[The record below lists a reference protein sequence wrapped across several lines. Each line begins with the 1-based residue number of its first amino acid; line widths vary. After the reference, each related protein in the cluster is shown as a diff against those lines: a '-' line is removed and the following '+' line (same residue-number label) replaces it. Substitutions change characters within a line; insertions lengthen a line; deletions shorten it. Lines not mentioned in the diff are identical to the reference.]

1 MQQLFKRMLSVLLAA
16 AVLLSLTVTA
26 FAADGGADTA
36 LTAADYAAAD
46 ALFDALDGV
55 EQEAVR
61 RDASTDGRT
70 QAICDYLNAQDTV
83 VSGSVETSGDQITW
97 MTEQGIACAYSP
109 RLEQIAA
116 AAESTADDTPDV
128 QTRTYAARGTQH
140 GRDVYLFQPYYGI
153 DRSFTEQYQKEAQ
166 RVAQASEGAYHYYKG
181 EAATIDAIADAITD
195 GGLVIFDSHG
205 STDYENGEDYTS
217 GATTSYLCLQTGDGL
232 TKADY
237 VDGHAVYSSSSSS
250 MKYFLVD
257 GTVIADHM
265 DADAQANN
273 GLLWM
278 AICLGMA
285 TDGLEKPLM
294 DRGLG
299 VVYGYSQSVTFVGDY
314 TFEAA
319 FFDSLLGGST
329 VAEAVRDMKTV
340 CGAWD
345 CSPQICQANGM
356 PANYQMTT
364 LEAAQRGRA
373 AFPVVVSADDTYPGH
388 GNVDALQN
396 VNSGWALL
404 DRYALMADTD
414 TPEYGSVT
422 QRGMT
427 ITANANTGYYASG
440 YTVTPEGAA
449 TVRQDGDTFR
459 VSALRQDCKVT
470 IHFAAKTPATV
481 HFSVPGGVTQSDA
494 AGYIG
499 DPITLPQPT
508 GTPTADAQD
517 YHFVGWTTE
526 PVKIP
531 VVSMQVLRA
540 GERYDVTSA
549 ETTLYALYQYFATPD
564 GRTPA
569 FSAVTA
575 DTDDWS
581 GTYVLRGGDSVLR
594 CDGAVYGAALG
605 SAAAAVPLANTG
617 ITVDADGNVSGVS
630 GTYTVQI
637 TRVAGTEQYTIRLG
651 GAMSSIYLACRS
663 NSDQLNSAVDGGSS
677 YARWLISWQDGHVVI
692 QNARYM
698 ARSLQFCADKQYFR
712 CVRGTE
718 TPLTLYR
725 GEDSGLWYTTLLQS
739 AHVHQYVESAC
750 QAATCTEP
758 GWVEYACTACG
769 STYRDT
775 LNPLGHAFHDKASA
789 VCAQAATCTEPAQY
803 FVQCDRCDAVSETL
817 TVVAGDPLGH
827 AFHDKASAV
836 CAQAATCTEPAQYF
850 VQCDRCDA
858 VSETLTVAAGDSLG
872 HSYDRN
878 GACVR
883 CGALMPVTPFDDV
896 PEDTYYNDAVYW
908 AVRRGITSGV
918 GGNRFAPDETCT
930 RAQIVTFL
938 WNVAGNPE
946 PKSLTVPFA
955 DVSADA
961 YYYKALC
968 WATENEITYGTSD
981 TTFSPDGIVTRSQA
995 VALMW
1000 RVAGSPDAS
1009 ADETFTDVPA
1019 DAYYAAAVRWAV
1031 ANDITAGT
1039 GGNRFSPLAPC
1050 TRAQIVAL
1058 LYNQLHA

>member
-1 MQQLFKRMLSVLLAA
+1 MQQLFKRMLSVLLAV

-26 FAADGGADTA
+26 FAADDGADAA

-46 ALFDALDGV
+46 ALFNALEDV
-55 EQEAVR
+55 EQTAAR
-61 RDASTDGRT
+61 RDASADGRT
-70 QAICDYLNAQDTV
+70 QAICDYLNAQDAV
-83 VSGSVETSGDQITW
+83 VPGSVETSGERINW
-97 MTEQGIACAYSP
+97 MTEQGIACAYSL

-116 AAESTADDTPDV
+116 AAEPTADDTPDV
-128 QTRTYAARGTQH
+128 QTRSYAARGTQH
-140 GRDVYLFQPYYGI
+140 GRDVYLFQPYYGV

-166 RVAQASEGAYHYYKG
+166 RVAQASEGTYHYYKG
-181 EAATIDAIADAITD
+181 DAATIDAVADAITD
-195 GGLVIFDSHG
+195 GGVVFFDSHG

-237 VDGHAVYSSSSSS
+237 DGGHAVYSSTSGS

-299 VVYGYSQSVTFVGDY
+299 AVYGYSQSVTFVGDY
-314 TFEAA
+314 TFEAV

-329 VAEAVRDMKTV
+329 VAEAITDMKTA

-356 PANYQMTT
+356 SANYQMTT
-364 LEAAQRGRA
+364 LEEAQRGRA
-373 AFPVVVSADDTYPGH
+373 AFPIVVSADDTYPGH
-388 GNVDALQN
+388 GNVDALQD

-404 DRYALMADTD
+404 DRYALTADTD
-414 TPEYGSVT
+414 TPEHGSVT

-427 ITANANTGYYASG
+427 VTANANTGYYASG

-449 TVRQDGDTFR
+449 TVLQNGNTFR
-459 VSALRQDCKVT
+459 ISALRQDCKVT
-470 IHFAAKTPATV
+470 IHFAAKTPAAV
-481 HFSVPGGVTQSDA
+481 HFSVPDGVTQPDV

-526 PVKIP
+526 PVETP
-531 VVSMQVLRA
+531 AVSAQVLRA
-540 GERYDVTSA
+540 GERYDVTGA

-569 FSAVTA
+569 FSTVTA

-581 GTYVLRGGDSVLR
+581 GTYVLRGGDSVLH
-594 CDGAVYGAALG
+594 CDGTVYGAALG
-605 SAAAAVPLANTG
+605 STAAAVPLANTG
-617 ITVDADGNVSGVS
+617 ITVDADGNVSGVF

-637 TRVAGTEQYTIRLG
+637 TRVPGTEQYTIRLG
-651 GAMSSIYLACRS
+651 GAMSSLYLACRS
-663 NSDQLNSAVDGGSS
+663 NSDQLNSDVDGSSS
-677 YARWLISWQDGHVVI
+677 YARWLISWKDGRVVI
-692 QNARYM
+692 QNARFM

-712 CVRGTE
+712 CVRSTE

-725 GEDSGLWYTTLLQS
+725 GETSGLWYTTQLQS
-739 AHVHQYVESAC
+739 AHEHQYVESARR
-750 QAATCTEP
+750 AATCTEP
-758 GWVEYACTACG
+758 GWVEYACTVCG
-769 STYRDT
+769 GTYRDT
-775 LNPLGHAFHDKASA
+775 LAPLGHAFHDKASA
-789 VCAQAATCTEPAQY
+789 ACAQEATCTEPAQY
-803 FVQCDRCDAVSETL
+803 
-817 TVVAGDPLGH
+817 
-827 AFHDKASAV
+827 
-836 CAQAATCTEPAQYF
+836 Y

-872 HSYDRN
+872 HSYQN
-878 GACVR
+878 GVCVR

-896 PEDTYYNDAVYW
+896 PDDAYYTEAVYW
-908 AVRRGITSGV
+908 AKRCGITNGV
-918 GGNRFAPDETCT
+918 SSTCFAPNATCT
-930 RAQIVTFL
+930 RAQSVTFL
-938 WNVAGNPE
+938 WNAAGKPE
-946 PKSLTVPFA
+946 PSSLTVPFT

-968 WATENEITYGTSD
+968 WAVERKITNGTSG
-981 TTFSPDGIVTRSQA
+981 TTFSPNGIVTRAQA
-995 VALMW
+995 VTMMW
-1000 RVAGSPDAS
+1000 RAAGSPEVA
-1009 ADETFTDVPA
+1009 ADQTFTDVPA
-1019 DAYYAAAVRWAV
+1019 NAYYAAAVRWAA
-1031 ANDITAGT
+1031 ANKITTGT
-1039 GGNRFSPLAPC
+1039 GNNCFSPAAPC
-1050 TRAQIVAL
+1050 IRAQIVTL

>member
-26 FAADGGADTA
+26 FAADGGTDTA
-36 LTAADYAAAD
+36 LTAVDYAAAD

-237 VDGHAVYSSSSSS
+237 DDGHAVYSSSSSS

-329 VAEAVRDMKTV
+329 VAEAVRDMKAT

-356 PANYQMTT
+356 PSSYQMTT

-373 AFPVVVSADDTYPGH
+373 AFPIVVSADDTYPGH

-404 DRYALMADTD
+404 DRYALTADTD

-526 PVKIP
+526 PVKTP
-531 VVSMQVLRA
+531 VVSTQVLRA

-605 SAAAAVPLANTG
+605 STAAAVPLANTG

-630 GTYTVQI
+630 STYTVQI

-896 PEDTYYNDAVYW
+896 PEDAYYNDAVYW

-1019 DAYYAAAVRWAV
+1019 DVYYAAAVRWAV

>member
-166 RVAQASEGAYHYYKG
+166 RVAQASEGTYHYYKG

-237 VDGHAVYSSSSSS
+237 DDGHAVYSSSSSS

-329 VAEAVRDMKTV
+329 VSEAIHDMKTV

-404 DRYALMADTD
+404 DRYALTADTD

-526 PVKIP
+526 PVKTP
-531 VVSMQVLRA
+531 VVSTQVLRA

-581 GTYVLRGGDSVLR
+581 GTYVLRGGDRVLR
-594 CDGAVYGAALG
+594 CDGTVYGAALG
-605 SAAAAVPLANTG
+605 STAAAVPLANTG

-758 GWVEYACTACG
+758 GWVEYACT
-769 STYRDT
+769 
-775 LNPLGHAFHDKASA
+775 
-789 VCAQAATCTEPAQY
+789 
-803 FVQCDRCDAVSETL
+803 
-817 TVVAGDPLGH
+817 
-827 AFHDKASAV
+827 
-836 CAQAATCTEPAQYF
+836 EPAQYF

-896 PEDTYYNDAVYW
+896 PEDAYYNAAVYW

>member
-1 MQQLFKRMLSVLLAA
+1 MQQICKRMLSVLLAV

-26 FAADGGADTA
+26 FAADGDADTV

-55 EQEAVR
+55 EQTAAQ
-61 RDASTDGRT
+61 RDASTGGRT
-70 QAICDYLNAQDTV
+70 QAICDYLNAQDEV

-97 MTEQGIACAYSP
+97 LTEQGIACAYSP

-116 AAESTADDTPDV
+116 AAEPVADDTPDV
-128 QTRTYAARGTQH
+128 QTRTYAERGAQH

-166 RVAQASEGAYHYYKG
+166 RVAQASEGTYHYYKG
-181 EAATIDAIADAITD
+181 EAATVDTIADAIMD
-195 GGLVIFDSHG
+195 GGVVIFDSHG
-205 STDYENGEDYTS
+205 STDYEDGDDYTS

-237 VDGHAVYSSSSSS
+237 DSGHAVYSSTSSST
-250 MKYFLVD
+250 KFFLVD

-299 VVYGYSQSVTFVGDY
+299 VVYGYSQTVSFVGDY

-319 FFDSLLGGST
+319 FFDSLLGGSA
-329 VAEAVRDMKTV
+329 VAEAVADMKTV
-340 CGAWD
+340 CGSWD
-345 CSPQICQANGM
+345 YSPQICQANSM
-356 PANYQMTT
+356 PSSYQLTT
-364 LEAAQRGRA
+364 LDEAQCGRA
-373 AFPVVVSADDTYPGH
+373 AFPIVVSADDLYPGH
-388 GNVDALQN
+388 GNVDQLQD
-396 VNSGWALL
+396 VNSGWSLL
-404 DRYALMADTD
+404 DRYALTADTD
-414 TPEYGSVT
+414 TPERGSVT

-427 ITANANTGYYASG
+427 ITANAGTGYYASG
-440 YTVTPEGAA
+440 YTVVPEGAA

-470 IHFAAKTPATV
+470 IHFSAKTPANV
-481 HFSVPGGVTQSDA
+481 HFAVPEGMTQPDV

-499 DPITLPQPT
+499 DPIVLPQPT
-508 GTPTADAQD
+508 GTPVADAQD

-526 PVKIP
+526 PVEVP
-531 VVSMQVLRA
+531 AVSAQVLRA
-540 GERYDVTSA
+540 GESYAVTGA
-549 ETTLYALYQYFATPD
+549 DTTLYALYQYFATPD
-564 GRTPA
+564 GRTPT

-594 CDGAVYGAALG
+594 CDGSVYGAELG
-605 SAAAAVPLANTG
+605 SAAAAAPIANTG
-617 ITVDADGNVSGVS
+617 ITVDDDGNVSGVS
-630 GTYTVQI
+630 GAYTVQI

-651 GAMSSIYLACRS
+651 GAMSSVYLGCRS
-663 NSDQLNSAVDGGSS
+663 NTDQLNSAVDGSSS
-677 YARWLISWQDGHVVI
+677 YARWIISWQDGHIVI
-692 QNARYM
+692 QNARFQ
-698 ARSLQFCADKQYFR
+698 ARSLQYCADKQYFR
-712 CVRGTE
+712 CVRNTQ
-718 TPLTLYR
+718 TPLTLYH
-725 GEDSGLWYTTLLQS
+725 GEDSGLWYTTALHA
-739 AHVHQYVESAC
+739 AHEHRYAESGR
-750 QAATCTEP
+750 QPATCTAP
-758 GWVEYACTACG
+758 GWVEYACTVCG

-775 LNPLGHAFHDKASA
+775 L
-789 VCAQAATCTEPAQY
+789 
-803 FVQCDRCDAVSETL
+803 
-817 TVVAGDPLGH
+817 DPLGH

-858 VSETLTVAAGDSLG
+858 VSDALTVTVGEALG
-872 HSYDRN
+872 HAYEN
-878 GACVR
+878 GVCIR
-883 CGALMPVTPFDDV
+883 CGALMPVAPFEDV
-896 PEDTYYNDAVYW
+896 PDDAYYTDAVYW
-908 AVRRGITSGV
+908 AARCGITSGV
-918 GGNRFAPDETCT
+918 GGSRFAPNETCT

-938 WNVAGNPE
+938 WNAAGNPE
-946 PKSLTVPFA
+946 PESVSVPFT

-968 WATENEITYGTSD
+968 WATENEITYGTSA
-981 TTFSPDGIVTRSQA
+981 TTFSPNGIVTRSQA
-995 VALMW
+995 VALLW
-1000 RVAGSPDAS
+1000 RVAGSPEAS
-1009 ADETFTDVPA
+1009 EGETFTDVPE
-1019 DAYYAAAVRWAV
+1019 DAYYAAAVRWAA

-1039 GGNRFSPLAPC
+1039 GGGRFSPVAPC

-1058 LYNQLHA
+1058 LYNQMHT

>member
-1 MQQLFKRMLSVLLAA
+1 MQQLFQRMLSVLLAV

-26 FAADGGADTA
+26 FAADGSADVP

-46 ALFDALDGV
+46 ALFDALDDV
-55 EQEAVR
+55 EQTAAR
-61 RDASTDGRT
+61 RDASADGRT
-70 QAICDYLNAQDTV
+70 QALCAYLDAQDAV
-83 VSGSVETSGDQITW
+83 VPGSIETSGDQITW

-116 AAESTADDTPDV
+116 AAESAPDDTPDV
-128 QTRTYAARGTQH
+128 QTRSYAARGTQH

-166 RVAQASEGAYHYYKG
+166 RVAQASEGTYHYYKG
-181 EAATIDAIADAITD
+181 DAATIDAVADAITD
-195 GGLVIFDSHG
+195 GGVVFFDSHG
-205 STDYENGEDYTS
+205 STDYEKGEDYTS

-237 VDGHAVYSSSSSS
+237 DGGHAVYSSTSSS

-273 GLLWM
+273 GMLWM

-329 VAEAVRDMKTV
+329 VAEAITDMKTA

-356 PANYQMTT
+356 PSSYQMTT

-373 AFPVVVSADDTYPGH
+373 AFPIVVSADDTYPGH
-388 GNVDALQN
+388 GNVDALQD

-404 DRYALMADTD
+404 DRYALTADTD
-414 TPEYGSVT
+414 APEHGSVT

-449 TVRQDGDTFR
+449 TVQQDGNTFR

-470 IHFAAKTPATV
+470 IHFAAKTPAAV
-481 HFSVPGGVTQSDA
+481 HFSVPDGVTQPDV

-499 DPITLPQPT
+499 DPVTLPLPT

-526 PVKIP
+526 PVETP
-531 VVSMQVLRA
+531 AVSAQVLRA
-540 GERYDVTSA
+540 GEDYTVTGA

-594 CDGAVYGAALG
+594 CDGAVYGAELG
-605 SAAAAVPLANTG
+605 STAAAVPLANTG
-617 ITVDADGNVSGVS
+617 IRVSADGNVSGVS

-651 GAMSSIYLACRS
+651 GAMSSVYLACRS

-677 YARWLISWQDGHVVI
+677 YARWLISWQDGHVVL

-698 ARSLQFCADKQYFR
+698 ARSLQYCADKQYFR
-712 CVRGTE
+712 CVRGSE

-725 GEDSGLWYTTLLQS
+725 GEDSGLWYTTQLQP
-739 AHVHQYVESAC
+739 AHEHTYTESAR
-750 QAATCTEP
+750 QAAGCTEP
-758 GWVEYACTACG
+758 GWVEYACTVCG

-775 LNPLGHAFHDKASA
+775 L
-789 VCAQAATCTEPAQY
+789 
-803 FVQCDRCDAVSETL
+803 
-817 TVVAGDPLGH
+817 DPLGH

-836 CAQAATCTEPAQYF
+836 CAQAATCTAPAQYF

-858 VSETLTVAAGDSLG
+858 VSETRTVAAGEPLG
-872 HSYDRN
+872 HTYDKN

-883 CGALMPVTPFDDV
+883 CGALMPVAPFDDV
-896 PEDTYYNDAVYW
+896 PEDAYYTDAVYW
-908 AVRRGITSGV
+908 AARRGITSGV
-918 GGNRFAPDETCT
+918 GGNRFAPNMTCT

-938 WNVAGNPE
+938 WNAAGNPE
-946 PKSLTVPFA
+946 AESLTVPFT
-955 DVSADA
+955 DVSPDA

-981 TTFSPDGIVTRSQA
+981 TTFSPNGVVTRAQT
-995 VALMW
+995 VALLW
-1000 RVAGSPDAS
+1000 RTAGSPEAA
-1009 ADETFTDVPA
+1009 ADVTFTDVPA
-1019 DAYYAAAVRWAV
+1019 DAYYAAAVRWAA

-1039 GGNRFSPLAPC
+1039 GGDCFSPAAPC

-1058 LYNQLHA
+1058 LYRQLYA

>member
-116 AAESTADDTPDV
+116 AESTADDTPDV

-166 RVAQASEGAYHYYKG
+166 RVAQASEGTYHYYKG

-237 VDGHAVYSSSSSS
+237 DDGHAVYSSSSSS

-299 VVYGYSQSVTFVGDY
+299 AVYGYSQSVTFVGDY

-329 VAEAVRDMKTV
+329 VAEAARDMKAT

-356 PANYQMTT
+356 PSSYQMTT

-404 DRYALMADTD
+404 DRYALTADTD

-526 PVKIP
+526 PVKTP
-531 VVSMQVLRA
+531 VVSTQVLRA

-581 GTYVLRGGDSVLR
+581 GTYVLRGGDRVLR
-594 CDGAVYGAALG
+594 CDGTVYGAALG
-605 SAAAAVPLANTG
+605 STAAAVPLANTG

-663 NSDQLNSAVDGGSS
+663 NSDQLNSAVDVGSS

-817 TVVAGDPLGH
+817 TV
-827 AFHDKASAV
+827 
-836 CAQAATCTEPAQYF
+836 
-850 VQCDRCDA
+850 
-858 VSETLTVAAGDSLG
+858 AAGDSLG

-896 PEDTYYNDAVYW
+896 PEDAYYNDAVYW
-908 AVRRGITSGV
+908 AVRRGVTSGV

-938 WNVAGNPE
+938 WNTAGNPE

>member
-166 RVAQASEGAYHYYKG
+166 RVAQASEGTYHYYKG

-237 VDGHAVYSSSSSS
+237 DDGHAVYSSSSSS

-329 VAEAVRDMKTV
+329 VAEAVRDMKAT

-404 DRYALMADTD
+404 DRYALTADTD

-526 PVKIP
+526 PVKTP
-531 VVSMQVLRA
+531 VVSTQVLRA

-581 GTYVLRGGDSVLR
+581 GTYVLRGGDRVLR
-594 CDGAVYGAALG
+594 CDGTVYGAALG
-605 SAAAAVPLANTG
+605 STAAAVPLANTG

-651 GAMSSIYLACRS
+651 GAMSSVYLACRS

-775 LNPLGHAFHDKASA
+775 LNPLGHAFRDKASA

-1009 ADETFTDVPA
+1009 AGETFTDVPA

>member
-1 MQQLFKRMLSVLLAA
+1 MDTERWQILLKAIDRGSLRAA
-16 AVLLSLTVTA
+16 AEEMGFT
-26 FAADGGADTA
+26 
-36 LTAADYAAAD
+36 
-46 ALFDALDGV
+46 
-55 EQEAVR
+55 
-61 RDASTDGRT
+61 
-70 QAICDYLNAQDTV
+70 
-83 VSGSVETSGDQITW
+83 VSGISRSVATLEKELGFSLLYRAKSGVQP
-97 MTEQGIACAYSP
+97 TEECRQLLPSVRELLFAQE

-166 RVAQASEGAYHYYKG
+166 RVAQASEGTYHYYKG

-237 VDGHAVYSSSSSS
+237 DDGHAVYSSSSSS

-265 DADAQANN
+265 DADVQANN
-273 GLLWM
+273 GMLWM

-329 VAEAVRDMKTV
+329 VAEAVRDMKAT

-356 PANYQMTT
+356 PSSYQMTT

-404 DRYALMADTD
+404 DRYALTADTD

-449 TVRQDGDTFR
+449 TVHQDGDTFR

-531 VVSMQVLRA
+531 VVSTQVLRA
-540 GERYDVTSA
+540 GERGPQPPPCLKA
-549 ETTLYALYQYFATPD
+549 HI
-564 GRTPA
+564 
-569 FSAVTA
+569 
-575 DTDDWS
+575 
-581 GTYVLRGGDSVLR
+581 GGEQ
-594 CDGAVYGAALG
+594 
-605 SAAAAVPLANTG
+605 
-617 ITVDADGNVSGVS
+617 
-630 GTYTVQI
+630 VQHI
-637 TRVAGTEQYTIRLG
+637 RRRVA
-651 GAMSSIYLACRS
+651 
-663 NSDQLNSAVDGGSS
+663 
-677 YARWLISWQDGHVVI
+677 
-692 QNARYM
+692 
-698 ARSLQFCADKQYFR
+698 
-712 CVRGTE
+712 
-718 TPLTLYR
+718 
-725 GEDSGLWYTTLLQS
+725 
-739 AHVHQYVESAC
+739 
-750 QAATCTEP
+750 
-758 GWVEYACTACG
+758 
-769 STYRDT
+769 
-775 LNPLGHAFHDKASA
+775 
-789 VCAQAATCTEPAQY
+789 
-803 FVQCDRCDAVSETL
+803 
-817 TVVAGDPLGH
+817 
-827 AFHDKASAV
+827 
-836 CAQAATCTEPAQYF
+836 
-850 VQCDRCDA
+850 
-858 VSETLTVAAGDSLG
+858 
-872 HSYDRN
+872 
-878 GACVR
+878 
-883 CGALMPVTPFDDV
+883 
-896 PEDTYYNDAVYW
+896 
-908 AVRRGITSGV
+908 RR
-918 GGNRFAPDETCT
+918 
-930 RAQIVTFL
+930 
-938 WNVAGNPE
+938 
-946 PKSLTVPFA
+946 
-955 DVSADA
+955 
-961 YYYKALC
+961 
-968 WATENEITYGTSD
+968 
-981 TTFSPDGIVTRSQA
+981 
-995 VALMW
+995 
-1000 RVAGSPDAS
+1000 
-1009 ADETFTDVPA
+1009 
-1019 DAYYAAAVRWAV
+1019 
-1031 ANDITAGT
+1031 
-1039 GGNRFSPLAPC
+1039 
-1050 TRAQIVAL
+1050 
-1058 LYNQLHA
+1058 